1 MKNVILGIYNVIA
14 VSLPQLKD
22 STKRRTIDSHF
33 LKEKICRTKVRD
45 AASCLKAVPEEQVQ
59 GHVCSE
65 AKRVSYHI
73 AFMKKKGRDNNK
85 TCNT

>member
-1 MKNVILGIYNVIA
+1 MYTIHGLYGNERCLFWDNVIA
-14 VSLPQLKD
+14 VGLPQLKD

-45 AASCLKAVPEEQVQ
+45 AASCQ

-65 AKRVSYHI
+65 EKRVSYHI
-73 AFMKKKGRDNNK
+73 AFIQKKGRVNNK
-85 TCNT
+85 TCNK